1 MYSKGKEK
9 AFPRQREGRDTSAF
23 GECDASVNGKVS
35 QSPANNKEV
44 KCYMAERRMFSQK
57 VVQSARFLKMP
68 KSTQCLYFH
77 LGLRADDDG
86 VVEAYSVMN
95 LIKADED
102 DLRILVAKGFV
113 KILNEDLVTYLIDWP
128 EQNKIRADRKQ
139 DSRYKPLLLEMMP
152 DLQLQEKTERSDTRK
167 KRKSGQ
173 SMDGPW
179 PAQYRVVEDSS
190 GKDSVGKDSTGKGSG
205 SCTGKDP
212 PGNAVITAAATATTV
227 PEKMTEKILFIPQ
240 KDESGLMRFSL
251 GNESI
256 SEAEYQALL
265 RAHRKEYVDDVIR
278 RILETPYMNCLNLET
293 IEQWV
298 RETEQRMAALS
309 SLPAR
314 QIRQRISGR
323 NSFHNFPQR
332 TYDYDALERQ
342 LLRTDNMAVA
352 QEG

>member
-1 MYSKGKEK
+1 MYSTGKEK
-9 AFPRQREGRDTSAF
+9 TFPGQREGRDTSAF

-44 KCYMAERRMFSQK
+44 KCFMAERRMFSQK

-68 KSTQCLYFH
+68 KSSQCLYFH

-95 LIKADED
+95 LIKADDD
-102 DLRILVAKGFV
+102 DLRILVGKGFV
-113 KILNEDLVTYLIDWP
+113 KVLNDDLVAYLIDWP

-173 SMDGPW
+173 SMDRPW
-179 PAQYRVVEDSS
+179 TAQYRVVEESP
-190 GKDSVGKDSTGKGSG
+190 GKDSSGKDSTGKGSG
-205 SCTGKDP
+205 SYTGKDP
-212 PGNAVITAAATATTV
+212 PGETAITETAATTIIQERI
-227 PEKMTEKILFIPQ
+227 PDRILLMPQ
-240 KDESGLMRFSL
+240 NNITDPVRFSL
-251 GNESI
+251 GKESI
-256 SEAEYQALL
+256 SEIEYQALIT
-265 RAHRKEYVDDVIR
+265 AHRKEYVDDVIR

-298 RETEQRMAALS
+298 RETEQRMEALS